1 MRGGPGPGATNS
13 HLWQDYGV
21 RRGIFRQVGWT
32 LLHFPYGDFGRPSPF
47 TPTPLVRTRQGWKH
61 LEVTKGVFIMPVKQ
75 SLALFLPL
83 PSDPTQA

>member
-21 RRGIFRQVGWT
+21 RRGTFRQV
-32 LLHFPYGDFGRPSPF
+32 LHFPYGDFGRPSPF

-61 LEVTKGVFIMPVKQ
+61 LEVTKGVFIIPCQ
-75 SLALFLPL
+75 AEPCTL
-83 PSDPTQA
+83 PSPPQ